1 MLAICDGGAAPRINM
16 FRRTLSHEEYAP
28 ADMDFM
34 KQFLANE
41 GIKVEKAVKSAD
53 VLAAE
58 ARRDA
63 LKSAMLEGGGEGG
76 SAEAE
81 AKAAGESL
89 TSFGR

>member
-58 ARRDA
+58 ARRDE
-63 LKSAMLEGGGEGG
+63 LKKQMLGGANTGENTMLPH
-76 SAEAE
+76 EHE
-81 AKAAGESL
+81 QHVAKQS
-89 TSFGR
+89 